1 MRSPNVFLLTL
12 AWAVLV
18 VVAVHLLDF
27 PGSVPNFTDVSG
39 GGALL
44 DAVPAFS
51 ADEVYARLT
60 GYGEQGRQ
68 NYSFRNVTVDV
79 LLPFSVLPFL
89 FVLALRASTSLSRRG
104 LLRMLVVSVP
114 FIYVMFDLIE
124 NATVLRL
131 IATYPDRL
139 DLLASSL
146 PYTTI
151 IKRAASLLAIGVP
164 LGVLCFR
171 TWRRSFP
178 NKRPDVTQV

>member
-1 MRSPNVFLLTL
+1 MRSPKIFVL
-12 AWAVLV
+12 ALVWAALIVLV
-18 VVAVHLLDF
+18 VHFVDF

-44 DAVPAFS
+44 DAVPAFT
-51 ADEVYARLT
+51 ADEVYVRLT
-60 GYGEQGRQ
+60 GYGEEGRL

-79 LLPFSVLPFL
+79 LLPLSVLPFL
-89 FVLALRASTSLSRRG
+89 FLLALRASTPRRR
-104 LLRMLVVSVP
+104 LLRMFLVSIP
-114 FIYVMFDLIE
+114 FVYVLFDFLE

-131 IATYPDRL
+131 VASYPDRL

-146 PYTTI
+146 PYTTM

-164 LGVLCFR
+164 LGMLGFR

-178 NKRPDVTQV
+178 NKKVYATVQQ

>member
-1 MRSPNVFLLTL
+1 
-12 AWAVLV
+12 
-18 VVAVHLLDF
+18 
-27 PGSVPNFTDVSG
+27 
-39 GGALL
+39 
-44 DAVPAFS
+44 
-51 ADEVYARLT
+51 
-60 GYGEQGRQ
+60 
-68 NYSFRNVTVDV
+68 
-79 LLPFSVLPFL
+79 
-89 FVLALRASTSLSRRG
+89 
-104 LLRMLVVSVP
+104 LVVSVP

>member
-1 MRSPNVFLLTL
+1 MRSPKIFLLAL
-12 AWAVLV
+12 VWAALIV
-18 VVAVHLLDF
+18 VVVHFVDF

-39 GGALL
+39 GGTLL
-44 DAVPAFS
+44 DAVPAFT

-79 LLPFSVLPFL
+79 LLPLSVLPFL
-89 FVLALRASTSLSRRG
+89 FLLALRASTSLSHRP
-104 LLRMLVVSVP
+104 LLRMLSVSVP
-114 FIYVMFDLIE
+114 FVYVMFDLLE

-131 IATYPDRL
+131 IASYPDRV

-146 PYTTI
+146 PYTTM
-151 IKRAASLLAIGVP
+151 IKRAASLLAIFVP
-164 LGVLCFR
+164 LGILGFR

-178 NKRPDVTQV
+178 SKKVYATEL